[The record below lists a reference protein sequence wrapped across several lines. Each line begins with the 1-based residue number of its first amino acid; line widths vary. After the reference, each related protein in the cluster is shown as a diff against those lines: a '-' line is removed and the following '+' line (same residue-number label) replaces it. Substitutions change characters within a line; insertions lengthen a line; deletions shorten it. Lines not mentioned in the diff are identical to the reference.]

1 MLNLWRDSLM
11 LKNKDFTLIELMIMI
26 SIIVILFTMVITA
39 LDKNRDNAVEME
51 NCVQIESPTN
61 KNIWKCDK

>member
-1 MLNLWRDSLM
+1 M
-11 LKNKDFTLIELMIMI
+11 LKNKGFTLIELIIMI
-26 SIIVILFTMVITA
+26 AIIGILYAMAIPV